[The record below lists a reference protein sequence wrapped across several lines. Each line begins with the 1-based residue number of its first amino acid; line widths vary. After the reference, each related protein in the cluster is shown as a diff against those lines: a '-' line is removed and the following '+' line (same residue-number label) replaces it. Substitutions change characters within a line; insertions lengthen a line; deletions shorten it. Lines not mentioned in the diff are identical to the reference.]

1 MDFVLY
7 NKKRLARPSP
17 SQILI
22 IKQREKYLQMQLLSK
37 NKTDQTNKHDDSKN
51 DDSKNEIVVE
61 HEKDVIVYELGV
73 EAELESLEIP
83 EPKLEEPVI
92 QELSEP
98 YHEQE
103 DEDEETRET
112 RETREMRET
121 RETRETR
128 EMSEI
133 KEK

>member
-7 NKKRLARPSP
+7 SKKRLARPSP
-17 SQILI
+17 AQLLI

-37 NKTDQTNKHDDSKN
+37 NKTDQLDKH

-61 HEKDVIVYELGV
+61 HEKDVIVYELGL
-73 EAELESLEIP
+73 EAESLEIP

-98 YHEQE
+98 YAEQE
-103 DEDEETRET
+103 YEDEETRET
-112 RETREMRET
+112 RETRE
-121 RETRETR
+121 
-128 EMSEI
+128 I
-133 KEK
+133 KEN

>member
-17 SQILI
+17 AQILI

-37 NKTDQTNKHDDSKN
+37 NKTDQTNKH

-98 YHEQE
+98 YDEQE

-112 RETREMRET
+112 RETRET
-121 RETRETR
+121 
-128 EMSEI
+128 SEI

>member
-17 SQILI
+17 AQVLIL
-22 IKQREKYLQMQLLSK
+22 KQREKYLQMQLLSK

-51 DDSKNEIVVE
+51 EIVVE
-61 HEKDVIVYELGV
+61 HEKDVIVYELGL
-73 EAELESLEIP
+73 ESESELESIEIP

-98 YHEQE
+98 YAEEEAEQE
-103 DEDEETRET
+103 DEVT
-112 RETREMRET
+112 RETREMRE
-121 RETRETR
+121 
-128 EMSEI
+128 I
-133 KEK
+133 KEN